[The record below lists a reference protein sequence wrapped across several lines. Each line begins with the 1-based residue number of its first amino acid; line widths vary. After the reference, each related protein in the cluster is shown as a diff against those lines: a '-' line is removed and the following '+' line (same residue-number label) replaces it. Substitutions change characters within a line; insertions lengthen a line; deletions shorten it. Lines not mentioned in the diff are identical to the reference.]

1 VDTKN
6 VRRDEN
12 NGQPESSIAP
22 CGGQTSLAPVTADRG
37 VAPTKTIISVERSQQ
52 FIAGLR
58 QAWRDEMRSAKNYH
72 ALAQREKSSQKKEIL
87 IRMAEAEE
95 RHAERWANRLR
106 ELGSDPGV
114 YGETFSERIRRWIL
128 VKSDSAV
135 AAKMLEAGES
145 EADKL
150 YDVLL
155 ETSRS
160 EKDKSSLLEAQLEER
175 AHSRILGEF
184 EGQPGH
190 PQRRLDTLLRRET
203 WHVRAGGWIGQAI
216 YGVND
221 GLGAAFGVVSGVAG
235 ATQANGEF
243 VLLSGFATMVASA
256 LSMGSSAYL
265 AMKSEREVYEAEVER
280 ERREIENNPKEE
292 IEELELFY
300 QLKGFTEDEARVMAH
315 RLSEKPDQFL
325 KTLVHEELGLS
336 EETFPN
342 EWRSAI
348 SALLSTAVG
357 AAVPVLPFLFS
368 SGMTALLISL
378 VVSTAAH
385 FLVGASKVL
394 VTGRSW
400 FKSGMEMTLV
410 GLGEA
415 AITYAIGLLA
425 SSTIR

>member
-1 VDTKN
+1 MDK
-6 VRRDEN
+6 E
-12 NGQPESSIAP
+12 
-22 CGGQTSLAPVTADRG
+22 
-37 VAPTKTIISVERSQQ
+37 QQ
-52 FIAGLR
+52 FIAGLT

-72 ALAQREKSSQKKEIL
+72 ALAKKETNPDKRSIL

-95 RHAERWANRLR
+95 RHAERWLTRLK
-106 ELGSDPGV
+106 ELGADPGRYTESV
-114 YGETFSERIRRWIL
+114 VERLQRWTL
-128 VKSDSAV
+128 LKSDSV
-135 AAKMLEAGES
+135 AAARMLEAGES

-150 YDVLL
+150 YEVLMATAKT
-155 ETSRS
+155 ENDRA
-160 EKDKSSLLEAQLEER
+160 SLLDAQREER
-175 AHSRILGEF
+175 SHTRMLEEF
-184 EGQPGH
+184 EGPAGQPQG
-190 PQRRLDTLLRRET
+190 RLDTLLRRET

-243 VLLSGFATMVASA
+243 VLLSGFATMIASA
-256 LSMGSSAYL
+256 LSMGSGAYL
-265 AMKSEREVYEAEVER
+265 AMKSEREVYEAEVSR
-280 ERREIENNPKEE
+280 EKLEIENNPKEE
-292 IEELELFY
+292 LEELELFY
-300 QLKGFTEDEARVMAH
+300 QLKGFTEAEAKTMAK

-348 SALLSTAVG
+348 SASISTAIG
-357 AAVPVLPFLFS
+357 AAVPVLPFLFT
-368 SGMTALLISL
+368 SGMTALIISL
-378 VVSTAAH
+378 VVSTIAH

-400 FKSGMEMTLV
+400 ARSGIEMTLV

-415 AITYAIGLLA
+415 AITYALGLLIA
-425 SSTIR
+425 PTIR

>member
-1 VDTKN
+1 MEK
-6 VRRDEN
+6 
-12 NGQPESSIAP
+12 Q
-22 CGGQTSLAPVTADRG
+22 
-37 VAPTKTIISVERSQQ
+37 KQ
-52 FIAGLR
+52 FIAGLH
-58 QAWRDEMRSAKNYH
+58 QAWRDEMRSAKNYY
-72 ALAQREKSSQKKEIL
+72 ALAAREKNPHKKSIL
-87 IRMAEAEE
+87 IRMAEAED
-95 RHAERWANRLR
+95 RHAARWATRLR
-106 ELGSDPGV
+106 ELGADPGT
-114 YGETFSERIRRWIL
+114 YRETIEERIRRWIL
-128 VKSDSAV
+128 VKSEPSV
-135 AAKMLEAGES
+135 AARMLEAGES
-145 EADKL
+145 DADKL
-150 YDVLL
+150 YETLL
-155 ETSRS
+155 GNSQS
-160 EKDKSSLLEAQLEER
+160 ERDASALLEAQLEER
-175 AHSRILGEF
+175 AHTRMLGEF
-184 EGQPGH
+184 DGQPGQ
-190 PQRRLDTLLRRET
+190 PQRKLDTLLRRET

-256 LSMGSSAYL
+256 LSMGSGAYL

-280 ERREIENNPKEE
+280 ERREIESNPKEE

-300 QLKGFTEDEARVMAH
+300 QLKGFTEDEARVMAQ

-348 SALLSTAVG
+348 SATLSTAIG

-368 SGMTALLISL
+368 SGMTALMISL
-378 VVSTAAH
+378 VVSTVAH

-400 FKSGMEMTLV
+400 FKGGIEMTLV

-415 AITYAIGLLA
+415 AVTYCIGLMI
-425 SSTIR
+425 SPSIN

>member
-1 VDTKN
+1 MEK
-6 VRRDEN
+6 
-12 NGQPESSIAP
+12 
-22 CGGQTSLAPVTADRG
+22 
-37 VAPTKTIISVERSQQ
+37 SQQ
-52 FIAGLR
+52 FIAGLK

-72 ALAQREKSSQKKEIL
+72 TLAQREKDPQKRAIL

-95 RHAERWANRLR
+95 RHAERWATRLR
-106 ELGSDPGV
+106 ELHVDPGV
-114 YGETFSERIRRWIL
+114 YRETFTERVRRWIL
-128 VKSDSAV
+128 IKSDSTV

-145 EADKL
+145 QADKL

-155 ETSRS
+155 ETSPS
-160 EKDKSSLLEAQLEER
+160 ATDKSSILEAQLEER
-175 AHSRILGEF
+175 AHARMLGEF
-184 EGQPGH
+184 ESQPGH
-190 PQRRLDTLLRRET
+190 PQRKLDTLLRRET

-256 LSMGSSAYL
+256 LSMGSGAYL

-280 ERREIENNPKEE
+280 ERREIENDPKEE

-300 QLKGFTEDEARVMAH
+300 QLKGFTEDEAKAMAR
-315 RLSEKPDQFL
+315 RLSEKPEQFL

-348 SALLSTAVG
+348 SATLSTAIG
-357 AAVPVLPFLFS
+357 AAVPVLPFLFT

-415 AITYAIGLLA
+415 GVTYAIGLLVSPA
-425 SSTIR
+425 IL

>member
-1 VDTKN
+1 MEK
-6 VRRDEN
+6 
-12 NGQPESSIAP
+12 P
-22 CGGQTSLAPVTADRG
+22 
-37 VAPTKTIISVERSQQ
+37 QQ
-52 FIAGLR
+52 FVAGLK
-58 QAWRDEMRSAKNYH
+58 QAWRDEMRSANNYH
-72 ALAQREKSSQKKEIL
+72 ALAQREKNPQKKAIL
-87 IRMAEAEE
+87 VRMAEAEE
-95 RHAERWANRLR
+95 RHAERWVNRLR
-106 ELGSDPGV
+106 ELGADPGA
-114 YGETFSERIRRWIL
+114 YSETFSERVRRWIL
-128 VKSDSAV
+128 MKSDSTV
-135 AAKMLEAGES
+135 AAKMLEAGER

-155 ETSRS
+155 ETSQS

-175 AHSRILGEF
+175 AHSRMLGEF
-184 EGQPGH
+184 EAQPGH
-190 PQRRLDTLLRRET
+190 PQRKLDTLLRRET

-243 VLLSGFATMVASA
+243 VLLSGFSAMVASA
-256 LSMGSSAYL
+256 LSMGSGAYL
-265 AMKSEREVYEAEVER
+265 AMKSEREMYEAEVER
-280 ERREIENNPKEE
+280 ERREIENNPTEE

-300 QLKGFTEDEARVMAH
+300 QLKGFSEDESRAMAH
-315 RLSEKPDQFL
+315 RISEKPDQFL

-348 SALLSTAVG
+348 SATLSTAIG

-368 SGMTALLISL
+368 SGMTALFVSL

-410 GLGEA
+410 GLGAA
-415 AITYAIGLLA
+415 AITYALGLLVSPA
-425 SSTIR
+425 IR

>member
-1 VDTKN
+1 MEK
-6 VRRDEN
+6 
-12 NGQPESSIAP
+12 
-22 CGGQTSLAPVTADRG
+22 
-37 VAPTKTIISVERSQQ
+37 KQQ
-52 FIAGLR
+52 FTLGLK
-58 QAWRDEMRSAKNYH
+58 QAWRDEMRSALNYH
-72 ALAQREKSSQKKEIL
+72 ALAESEKNPEKRGIL

-95 RHAERWANRLR
+95 RHAERWAIRLR
-106 ELGSDPGV
+106 ELGVEPGT
-114 YGETFSERIRRWIL
+114 YRETLSERVRRWIL
-128 VKSDSAV
+128 LKSDSTV

-155 ETSRS
+155 STSQS

-175 AHSRILGEF
+175 AHSRVLGEF
-184 EGQPGH
+184 ESQPGQP
-190 PQRRLDTLLRRET
+190 QRKLDTLLRRET

-235 ATQANGEF
+235 ATQANGQF

-256 LSMGSSAYL
+256 LSMGSGAYL

-280 ERREIENNPKEE
+280 ERLEIENNPQEE

-300 QLKGFTEDEARVMAH
+300 QLKGFSEAEAKTMAQ

-336 EETFPN
+336 EGAFPN

-348 SALLSTAVG
+348 SASLSTAIG

-368 SGMTALLISL
+368 SGMTALVISL
-378 VVSTAAH
+378 IVSTLAH

-400 FKSGMEMTLV
+400 LKSGVEMTLV

-415 AITYAIGLLA
+415 AVTYAIGLLV
-425 SSTIR
+425 SSAIR